1 MLSKLIIKQFALI
14 DELEVEFTQGLTIIT
29 GETGAGKSII
39 IGAIGLLTGHKAGAE
54 MVADGAKKCV
64 IEGFFKLSAQFDQ
77 SLFQRFEID
86 FDEVSILRR
95 EIYSDGKSRAF
106 INDTPIN
113 IKNLKEITEQLID
126 VHSQNDHTALVDAR
140 FQLQSIDYFHQDI
153 QSVNQFKKHFK
164 NLRKAEKEYQFL
176 LDEQAKSI
184 SEKDF
189 LEFQLNEIEILKLI
203 EGESESVEEEYKNLL
218 HADEIKQNTEAAL
231 SVLENDEQGVIQSL
245 KKAIAYINQTIKYNN
260 QIAEMGERLQS
271 AYLEIKDIAKELDN
285 RFLNTENNQE
295 RQTYLENRLS
305 EINKLLLK
313 HRLSNSD
320 ELIDFTIKINQ
331 KLSEFSA
338 FDDQIVA
345 LQKQIKSENDNLERL
360 DEVLSNQRKKAIIPF
375 AATIEKL
382 LKRLGMPNAQ
392 FVVELNRLAQPNE
405 NGYDEISFKFSS
417 NKGRKPELLSKV
429 ASGGEISRVMLA
441 LKYVLSS
448 HQNLPTI
455 IFDEIDTGI
464 SGAVAEE
471 VGQVI
476 RELSANIQVIT
487 ITHLAQVAGKGNRH
501 LKVYKAE
508 KNNKTVTAVKS
519 LTQPERV
526 NEIASMISGKETS
539 EAAKEQALELL
550 K

>member
-1 MLSKLIIKQFALI
+1 VPKKNQALNEKHWI
-14 DELEVEFTQGLTIIT
+14 
-29 GETGAGKSII
+29 A
-39 IGAIGLLTGHKAGAE
+39 
-54 MVADGAKKCV
+54 
-64 IEGFFKLSAQFDQ
+64 
-77 SLFQRFEID
+77 
-86 FDEVSILRR
+86 LRR
-95 EIYSDGKSRAF
+95 
-106 INDTPIN
+106 
-113 IKNLKEITEQLID
+113 
-126 VHSQNDHTALVDAR
+126 
-140 FQLQSIDYFHQDI
+140 
-153 QSVNQFKKHFK
+153 
-164 NLRKAEKEYQFL
+164 
-176 LDEQAKSI
+176 
-184 SEKDF
+184 
-189 LEFQLNEIEILKLI
+189 LE
-203 EGESESVEEEYKNLL
+203 EGRMK
-218 HADEIKQNTEAAL
+218 
-231 SVLENDEQGVIQSL
+231 
-245 KKAIAYINQTIKYNN
+245 
-260 QIAEMGERLQS
+260 
-271 AYLEIKDIAKELDN
+271 IKDIAKELDN